1 MAVLQNGTQRSQR
14 RRASPERQLLP
25 MTQHARAPSARSKRS
40 ADLVDVTALTT
51 LVGFAVRIAQL
62 HVYDH
67 FHRELWRRHHVH
79 PGAYSA
85 LMVIQS
91 NPGIR
96 PGELAAALV
105 VKRPNMTKLLD
116 SLERR
121 GWIERQTPKHDGR
134 GVALVL
140 TVAGTRKVERFAS
153 DAVLMDREATGGLS
167 ARERSVL
174 LRLLEKLSAG
184 VIRAKERE

>member
-1 MAVLQNGTQRSQR
+1 MAHIR
-14 RRASPERQLLP
+14 RRTPKPRR
-25 MTQHARAPSARSKRS
+25 ARLAAPPI
-40 ADLVDVTALTT
+40 DLSALTS
-51 LVGFAVRIAQL
+51 LVGFSVRIAQL

-85 LMVIQS
+85 LMIIQK

-96 PGELAAALV
+96 PGELAVALV

-116 SLERR
+116 SLQRR

-134 GVALVL
+134 GVSLML
-140 TVAGTRKVERFAS
+140 TPAGSRKAERFAS
-153 DAVLMDREATGGLS
+153 DAALMDKTATGGLS
-167 ARERSVL
+167 GSERADL
-174 LRLLEKLSAG
+174 LRLLEKLSAR
-184 VIRAKERE
+184 VRRR

>member
-1 MAVLQNGTQRSQR
+1 
-14 RRASPERQLLP
+14 
-25 MTQHARAPSARSKRS
+25 
-40 ADLVDVTALTT
+40 LTN

-121 GWIERQTPKHDGR
+121 GWIERQTPQHDGR
-134 GVALVL
+134 GVSLML
-140 TVAGTRKVERFAS
+140 TAAGARKVERFAG
-153 DAVLMDREATGGLS
+153 DAALMDREATGRLS
-167 ARERSVL
+167 ARERFAL
-174 LRLLEKLSAG
+174 LRLLEKLSARVKRTRRITAG
-184 VIRAKERE
+184 AR

>member
-1 MAVLQNGTQRSQR
+1 MQ
-14 RRASPERQLLP
+14 PI
-25 MTQHARAPSARSKRS
+25 
-40 ADLVDVTALTT
+40 DLSELTS

-62 HVYDH
+62 RVYDH

-85 LMVIQS
+85 LMLIQS

-105 VKRPNMTKLLD
+105 IKRPNMTKLLD

-121 GWIERQTPKHDGR
+121 GWIERQTPQHDGR
-134 GVALVL
+134 GVSVL
-140 TVAGTRKVERFAS
+140 LTSAGVRKVERFAD
-153 DAVLMDREATGGLS
+153 DAASMDREATGGLS
-167 ARERSVL
+167 ARERAAL
-174 LRLLEKLSAG
+174 LRLLDKLSA
-184 VIRAKERE
+184 RLKKTRR

>member
-1 MAVLQNGTQRSQR
+1 
-14 RRASPERQLLP
+14 
-25 MTQHARAPSARSKRS
+25 MTQHTRAPLAQIVRSVDPI
-40 ADLVDVTALTT
+40 DLSALTK

-96 PGELAAALV
+96 PGELATALV

-121 GWIERQTPKHDGR
+121 GWIARQTPKHDGR
-134 GVALVL
+134 GVSLVL

-153 DAVLMDREATGGLS
+153 DAALMDREATDGLS
-167 ARERSVL
+167 GHERTML
-174 LRLLEKLSAG
+174 LKLLEKLSAG
-184 VIRAKERE
+184 VKRAKGRQ

>member
-1 MAVLQNGTQRSQR
+1 MADSQR
-14 RRASPERQLLP
+14 RTDLSRSTRVAASI
-25 MTQHARAPSARSKRS
+25 
-40 ADLVDVTALTT
+40 DLSALTS

-121 GWIERQTPKHDGR
+121 GWLARQTPKHDGR
-134 GVALVL
+134 GVSLVL
-140 TVAGTRKVERFAS
+140 TAAGMRKVERFAS
-153 DAVLMDREATGGLS
+153 DAALMDRQATDGLS
-167 ARERSVL
+167 GRERTAL

-184 VIRAKERE
+184 VKRAKGRK

>member
-1 MAVLQNGTQRSQR
+1 MP
-14 RRASPERQLLP
+14 RRA
-25 MTQHARAPSARSKRS
+25 RS
-40 ADLVDVTALTT
+40 ADAIDLSALTN

-85 LMVIQS
+85 LMVIQC

-134 GVALVL
+134 GVSLML
-140 TVAGTRKVERFAS
+140 TAVGARKVERFAS
-153 DAVLMDREATGGLS
+153 DAALMDREATGRLS
-167 ARERSVL
+167 ARERFAL
-174 LRLLEKLSAG
+174 LRLLEKLSARVKRTRRITAG
-184 VIRAKERE
+184 AR

>member
-1 MAVLQNGTQRSQR
+1 MAGSHRRTYQPRST
-14 RRASPERQLLP
+14 RA
-25 MTQHARAPSARSKRS
+25 AAPI
-40 ADLVDVTALTT
+40 DLSALTS

-85 LMVIQS
+85 LMVIQG

-121 GWIERQTPKHDGR
+121 GWIARQTPQHDGR
-134 GVALVL
+134 GVSLVL
-140 TVAGTRKVERFAS
+140 TPAGLRKVERFAS
-153 DAVLMDREATGGLS
+153 DAALMDREATDGLS
-167 ARERSVL
+167 KRERTTL
-174 LRLLEKLSAG
+174 LGLLDKLSAG
-184 VIRAKERE
+184 VKRAKGRK

>member
-1 MAVLQNGTQRSQR
+1 MLEPSKPVRTPHL
-14 RRASPERQLLP
+14 
-25 MTQHARAPSARSKRS
+25 ARPPAPI
-40 ADLVDVTALTT
+40 DLSALTS

-121 GWIERQTPKHDGR
+121 GWIARQTPQHDGR
-134 GVALVL
+134 GVSLLL
-140 TVAGTRKVERFAS
+140 TPVGTRKVERFAS
-153 DAVLMDREATGGLS
+153 DAALMDREATDGLTG
-167 ARERSVL
+167 RERTAL
-174 LRLLEKLSAG
+174 LRLLDKLSAG
-184 VIRAKERE
+184 VKRAKGRK